1 MKRLT
6 KRQMRIFAVGQLG
19 WSMLSGIISAWFVTF
34 YLPTQSDIEGGAQQ
48 YIVPGLVI
56 GGFLTIL
63 GLITALSRVFDA
75 VTDPLI
81 ASMSDRSKNKR
92 GRRIP
97 FMQKAAIPLSA
108 VTVLLFCAPVEAISS
123 TNIIWIS
130 VFIVLFYLF
139 MTMYCTTYNALISEF
154 GKTQDD
160 RMYISTA
167 ISLTFFAGTMLAYT
181 PFVFAGM
188 LRESYGFAW
197 SYRICFIVLAVI
209 ACICMM
215 IPTFALKEKEF
226 VDTKPSETN
235 MFKSLGAT
243 FRNGSFRTFVG
254 SDIMYW
260 VGLTLFQ
267 TGLPFFVKV
276 SMNIDESFTMY
287 FLGGMTVL
295 SACFYPIVSGLVKKF
310 GKKKLVISGFLGLA
324 LAYVVATLI
333 GILGTAENPGLLE
346 MGTIPGVYFGIAICV
361 IAAFPMALLGIIP
374 QSIVADVAEADG
386 IETGENREGM
396 FFAARTFAMKF
407 GQSLA
412 MLIFTSLAIIGT
424 TQNTNSNDITASV
437 LGMTIVGVVAV
448 VFCVLG
454 ALILGFYNEKK
465 VMATID
471 EKNKVAETSP
481 AEEVSSN
488 EETPVEETTTE
499 EAPAEE
505 TPVEEAA
512 ATEET
517 ATEEAPVSED
527 APVEETADTAV
538 PSETVASNDTD
549 EKPTAAEIEQEINEI
564 NETPVEEAP
573 AAEEAPAEEIKS
585 AAAEIEEEEDTG
597 IITKFPDD
605 TEEE

>member
-19 WSMLSGIISAWFVTF
+19 WSTLSGIISAWFVTF
-34 YLPTQSDIEGGAQQ
+34 YLPTQNDINSGAIQ
-48 YIVPGLVI
+48 YIMPGLVI

-81 ASMSDRSKNKR
+81 ASLSDRSKNKR

-97 FMQKAAIPLSA
+97 FMQYAAIPLSV
-108 VTVLLFCAPVEAISS
+108 VTVLLFCAPVETISGW
-123 TNIIWIS
+123 NVAWIS
-130 VFIVLFYLF
+130 VFVVLFYLF
-139 MTMYCTTYNALISEF
+139 MTMYCTPYNALISEF

-167 ISLTFFAGTMLAYT
+167 ISLTFFAGTLLAYT

-188 LRESYGFAW
+188 LRGSVGFAW
-197 SYRICFIVLAVI
+197 SYRICFIVLAI
-209 ACICMM
+209 ISCICML
-215 IPTFALKEKEF
+215 IPTFCLKEKDF
-226 VDTKPSETN
+226 VDTKPSNAN

-243 FRNGSFRTFVG
+243 FKNKSFRTFVG

-276 SMNIDESFTMY
+276 SMKLDESYTMI

-295 SACFYPIVSGLVKKF
+295 SAVFYPIVPKLVKKF

-324 LAYVVATLI
+324 IAYVITGLI
-333 GILGTAENPGLLE
+333 GVIGT
-346 MGTIPGVYFGIAICV
+346 TVIPGVVYGVVICV

-386 IETGENREGM
+386 YETGENREGM

-412 MLIFTSLAIIGT
+412 MLVFTSLAIIGT

-437 LGMTIVGVVAV
+437 LGMTIVGFVAV
-448 VFCVLG
+448 AFCTLG
-454 ALILGFYNEKK
+454 AIILSFYNEKK
-465 VMATID
+465 VMSTID
-471 EKNKVAETSP
+471 KNQKEKKISTET
-481 AEEVSSN
+481 
-488 EETPVEETTTE
+488 ETT
-499 EAPAEE
+499 
-505 TPVEEAA
+505 
-512 ATEET
+512 
-517 ATEEAPVSED
+517 
-527 APVEETADTAV
+527 
-538 PSETVASNDTD
+538 
-549 EKPTAAEIEQEINEI
+549 EK
-564 NETPVEEAP
+564 
-573 AAEEAPAEEIKS
+573 
-585 AAAEIEEEEDTG
+585 G
-597 IITKFPDD
+597 
-605 TEEE
+605 

>member
-1 MKRLT
+1 
-6 KRQMRIFAVGQLG
+6 MRIFAVGQLG
-19 WSMLSGIISAWFVTF
+19 WSTLSGIISAWFVTF
-34 YLPTQSDIEGGAQQ
+34 YLPTQNDINSGAIQ
-48 YIVPGLVI
+48 YIMPGLVI

-81 ASMSDRSKNKR
+81 ASISDRSKNKR

-97 FMQKAAIPLSA
+97 FMQYAAIPLSI
-108 VTVLLFCAPVEAISS
+108 VTVLLFCAPVETISGW
-123 TNIIWIS
+123 NVVWIS
-130 VFIVLFYLF
+130 VFVVLFYLF
-139 MTMYCTTYNALISEF
+139 MTMYCTPYNALISEF

-167 ISLTFFAGTMLAYT
+167 ISLTFFAGTLLAYT

-188 LRESYGFAW
+188 LRGSVGFAW

-209 ACICMM
+209 SCICML
-215 IPTFALKEKEF
+215 IPTFFLKEKEF
-226 VDTKPSETN
+226 VDTKPSNAN

-243 FRNGSFRTFVG
+243 FKNKSFRTFVG

-276 SMNIDESFTMY
+276 SMKLDESYTMI

-295 SACFYPIVSGLVKKF
+295 SAVFYPIVPKLVKKF

-324 LAYVVATLI
+324 IAYVITGLI
-333 GILGTAENPGLLE
+333 GVIGT
-346 MGTIPGVYFGIAICV
+346 TVIPGVVYGVVICV

-386 IETGENREGM
+386 YDTGENREGM

-412 MLIFTSLAIIGT
+412 MLVFTSLAIIGT

-437 LGMTIVGVVAV
+437 LGMTIVGFVAV
-448 VFCVLG
+448 AFCTLG
-454 ALILGFYNEKK
+454 AIILSFYNEKK
-465 VMATID
+465 VMSTID
-471 EKNKVAETSP
+471 KNQKEKKISTET
-481 AEEVSSN
+481 
-488 EETPVEETTTE
+488 ETT
-499 EAPAEE
+499 
-505 TPVEEAA
+505 
-512 ATEET
+512 
-517 ATEEAPVSED
+517 
-527 APVEETADTAV
+527 
-538 PSETVASNDTD
+538 
-549 EKPTAAEIEQEINEI
+549 EK
-564 NETPVEEAP
+564 
-573 AAEEAPAEEIKS
+573 
-585 AAAEIEEEEDTG
+585 G
-597 IITKFPDD
+597 
-605 TEEE
+605 

>member
-19 WSMLSGIISAWFVTF
+19 WSTLSGIISAWFVTF
-34 YLPTQSDIEGGAQQ
+34 YLPTQNDINSGAIQ
-48 YIVPGLVI
+48 YIMPGLVI

-81 ASMSDRSKNKR
+81 ASLSDRSKNKR

-97 FMQKAAIPLSA
+97 FMQYAAIPLSV
-108 VTVLLFCAPVEAISS
+108 VTVLLFCAPVETISGW
-123 TNIIWIS
+123 NVVWIS
-130 VFIVLFYLF
+130 VFVVLFYLF
-139 MTMYCTTYNALISEF
+139 MTMYCTPYNALISEF

-167 ISLTFFAGTMLAYT
+167 ISLTFFAGTLLAYT

-188 LRESYGFAW
+188 LRGSVGFAW
-197 SYRICFIVLAVI
+197 SYRICFIVLAI
-209 ACICMM
+209 ISCICML
-215 IPTFALKEKEF
+215 IPTFFLKEKEF
-226 VDTKPSETN
+226 VDTKPSNAN

-243 FRNGSFRTFVG
+243 FKNKSFRTFVG

-276 SMNIDESFTMY
+276 SMKLDESYTMI

-295 SACFYPIVSGLVKKF
+295 SAVFYPIVPKLVKKF

-324 LAYVVATLI
+324 IAYVITGLI
-333 GILGTAENPGLLE
+333 GVIGT
-346 MGTIPGVYFGIAICV
+346 TVIPGVVYGVVICI

-386 IETGENREGM
+386 YDTGENREGM

-412 MLIFTSLAIIGT
+412 MLVFTSLAIIGT

-437 LGMTIVGVVAV
+437 LGMTIVGFVAV
-448 VFCVLG
+448 AFCTLG
-454 ALILGFYNEKK
+454 AIILSFYNEKK
-465 VMATID
+465 VMSTID
-471 EKNKVAETSP
+471 KNQKEKNISTET
-481 AEEVSSN
+481 
-488 EETPVEETTTE
+488 ETT
-499 EAPAEE
+499 
-505 TPVEEAA
+505 
-512 ATEET
+512 
-517 ATEEAPVSED
+517 
-527 APVEETADTAV
+527 
-538 PSETVASNDTD
+538 
-549 EKPTAAEIEQEINEI
+549 EK
-564 NETPVEEAP
+564 
-573 AAEEAPAEEIKS
+573 
-585 AAAEIEEEEDTG
+585 G
-597 IITKFPDD
+597 
-605 TEEE
+605 